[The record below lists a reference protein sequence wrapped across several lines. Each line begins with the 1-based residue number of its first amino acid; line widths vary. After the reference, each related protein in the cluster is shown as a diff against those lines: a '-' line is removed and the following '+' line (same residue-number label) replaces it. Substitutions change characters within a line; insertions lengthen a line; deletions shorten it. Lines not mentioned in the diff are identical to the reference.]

1 VKRTFVYLAALV
13 GMAGAV
19 YLAGEARSQGP
30 GTGTPPV
37 GAAGAA
43 PAGSTGRDVAVF
55 NVAKVMKDFQKW
67 QYFAGE
73 MNKQRAAETVVLG
86 QMGDQLAKLK
96 DEIGKETVATVREA
110 KEKQYRDLSRQYQD
124 KSEDV
129 KKRIDEQSSKHLKE
143 LHDDIKVVV
152 EAVANKNGF
161 GIVMA
166 YPDATT
172 DEEKKSPMYFELKL
186 RPPSAMPF
194 FVSPNCD
201 ITEAV
206 IATLNKYRPAP
217 GPIATTGGTAP
228 GAPPG
233 TAGAPPATTRA
244 PPAATGYVGRPGG
257 L

>member
-1 VKRTFVYLAALV
+1 MKRTFVYLAALV

-19 YLAGEARSQGP
+19 YLAGEAKSQVP
-30 GTGTPPV
+30 GTGTPPT

-43 PAGSTGRDVAVF
+43 APAATGGRDVAVF

-67 QYFAGE
+67 QFFANE
-73 MNKQRAAETVVLG
+73 MNKVRAAETMELAK
-86 QMGDQLAKLK
+86 MGETLAKLK
-96 DEIGKETVATVREA
+96 SEIEKETLGQQREI

-124 KSEDV
+124 KSEEV

-152 EAVANKNGF
+152 EAVATRNGF

-172 DEEKKSPMYFELKL
+172 EEEKKSPMYFELKL
-186 RPPSAMPF
+186 RPPAAMPF

-206 IATLNKYRPAP
+206 IQTLNKYRPAP
-217 GPIATTGGTAP
+217 GPIATTGGTTPPAGTGSP
-228 GAPPG
+228 VVPTPG
-233 TAGAPPATTRA
+233 TGP
-244 PPAATGYVGRPGG
+244 GQPGG
-257 L
+257 R